1 MQLASSDPVANRRK
15 KILTGDLA
23 LTNITVAEVIWHHGG
38 GIPVELCSGDHA
50 TCWSSWWQ
58 RYAATFSGLDLN
70 GRWLST
76 VNRFSSA
83 PTISLADPESLPSSR
98 LTFCWAQV
106 FHVGCDRPNNRNRSL
121 TSPSGHP
128 RTGPVLALR
137 PSNLP

>member
-1 MQLASSDPVANRRK
+1 MS
-15 KILTGDLA
+15 LA
-23 LTNITVAEVIWHHGG
+23 LRLLARMRYSAMTPRWCLGTI
-38 GIPVELCSGDHA
+38 SRYGDYLSKWIECVNSTA
-50 TCWSSWWQ
+50 FSAG
-58 RYAATFSGLDLN
+58 YSGLDLN

-76 VNRFSSA
+76 VNRFSRA
-83 PTISLADPESLPSSR
+83 PTISLADSESLPSSR

>member
-1 MQLASSDPVANRRK
+1 MVFGKGSESAFRGASANAQVSRRGREERRPHFSEDTDYLSK
-15 KILTGDLA
+15 WIECVNSTAFSAG
-23 LTNITVAEVIWHHGG
+23 
-38 GIPVELCSGDHA
+38 
-50 TCWSSWWQ
+50 
-58 RYAATFSGLDLN
+58 YSGLDLN
-70 GRWLST
+70 GRWLSI

-83 PTISLADPESLPSSR
+83 PTISLADSESLPSSR